1 MSKRTWIVLIAISV
15 VIILLFG
22 AGLLLP
28 SMGRGFDFGWGM
40 MGSRMAFGFPFMFV
54 GGIGM
59 FLFWLLIIG
68 GVVWLIQS
76 PPRGA
81 GTVETNVP
89 VSESPLEILKR
100 RYAKGE
106 ITKEQ
111 FEEMKHTLG
120 L

>member
-1 MSKRTWIVLIAISV
+1 MSKKAWLALIGISV
-15 VIILLFG
+15 VIILIFG
-22 AGLLLP
+22 AGVWLLT
-28 SMGRGFDFGWGM
+28 MGRGYGFGWGM
-40 MGSRMAFGFPFMFV
+40 MGRGMMFGYPFM

-59 FLFWLLIIG
+59 FLFWLLVIV

-76 PPRGA
+76 SARGA
-81 GTVETNVP
+81 GATGANAP
-89 VSESPLEILKR
+89 ASESPLDILKR

-111 FEEMKHTLG
+111 FEEMKNTLG